1 MDSQE
6 LYENMVMMKDGKMMT
21 VRDGELVF
29 LEEEISMPDGT
40 RVLPDG
46 RLLLSDGTSRVLSEG
61 ETLRVVGE
69 QSDATIMPD
78 IGPTEETIGTETHD
92 PS

>member
-6 LYENMVMMKDGKMMT
+6 LYENMVMRKDGKILT

-29 LEEEISMPDGT
+29 LDKEITMPDGT

-46 RLLLSDGTSRVLSEG
+46 RLLLSDGSSRMLSEG
-61 ETLRVVGE
+61 EALRVVGE
-69 QSDATIMPD
+69 QADATILPEMA
-78 IGPTEETIGTETHD
+78 PTEETTGTETHD
-92 PS
+92 PT

>member
-29 LEEEISMPDGT
+29 LEREITMPDGT
-40 RVLPDG
+40 RVHPDG
-46 RLLLSDGTSRVLSEG
+46 RLVLSDGTSRMLSEG

-69 QSDATIMPD
+69 QAEATIMPD
-78 IGPTEETIGTETHD
+78 IGPTEETINTETHD
-92 PS
+92 PT